1 MPISCSVK
9 LRHLTPGE
17 FDELDFRVMGH
28 AFASQNDLGRLC
40 EEGVYQRDLQARL
53 LADGFRD
60 VRIEV
65 PVTLSHDDFTHD
77 DFTKTLS
84 IDLIADNLVY
94 ELKTV
99 LTLTG
104 DHEAQLFTY
113 LFLLEANRGK
123 LLNFRTPKV
132 EGLLRATGISHAD
145 RRRLCIDS
153 TDWQDITS
161 GCAKLR
167 SLMLELLADWGG
179 YLEFEHY
186 QDALIDFF
194 GGKSQVEHRLPLRRA
209 SVSLG
214 TQRFLCHAS
223 KVAFRL
229 TAFTAGLD
237 NAEAQLRRL
246 LALSDL
252 HAIQWINLN
261 RSDVRMATLLRQ

>member
-1 MPISCSVK
+1 MPITCPVS

-28 AFASQNDLGRLC
+28 AFASQNELGRLC
-40 EEGVYQRDLQARL
+40 EEGIYQRDLQARL
-53 LADGFRD
+53 VADGFRD
-60 VRIEV
+60 VQIEV
-65 PVTLSHDDFTHD
+65 PVTLSYH
-77 DFTKTLS
+77 DFTKPLFV
-84 IDLIADNLVY
+84 DLIADNLVY

-99 LTLTG
+99 QRLTA

-123 LLNFRTPKV
+123 LLNFRSAKV

-145 RRRLCIDS
+145 RRCLRMDRTS
-153 TDWQDITS
+153 WQDVMP

-167 SLMLELLADWGG
+167 ATMLELLTEWGG

-186 QDALIDFF
+186 QDALIFF
-194 GGKSQVEHRLPLRRA
+194 LGGESQVVQRVPLQRA
-209 SVSLG
+209 GVLLG
-214 TQRFLCHAS
+214 TQRFLCHAP

-229 TAFTAGLD
+229 SAFTAGLD
-237 NAEAQLRRL
+237 AAEIQLQRL
-246 LALSDL
+246 LALTDL

-261 RSDVRMATLLRQ
+261 RSEIRFATVLRD

>member
-1 MPISCSVK
+1 MPISCPIKV
-9 LRHLTPGE
+9 RHLTSEE
-17 FDELDFRVMGH
+17 FNERDFRVMKH
-28 AFASQNDLGRLC
+28 AFASQNELGRLC
-40 EEGVYQRDLQARL
+40 EEGVYQLDLQARL

-60 VRIEV
+60 VQVEV
-65 PVTLSHDDFTHD
+65 PVVLSHEDFI
-77 DFTKTLS
+77 KELS

-123 LLNFRTPKV
+123 LLNFRPAKV

-145 RRRLCIDS
+145 RHRLRIDS
-153 TDWQDITS
+153 TAWQDLTS

-167 SLMLELLADWGG
+167 TLMLELLADWGG

-186 QDALIDFF
+186 EDALIHFF
-194 GGKSQVEHRLPLRRA
+194 GGDKQVEHRLPLYRGG
-209 SVSLG
+209 VSLG
-214 TQRFLCHAS
+214 TQRFLCHAP

-229 TAFTAGLD
+229 SAFTAGLD
-237 NAEAQLRRL
+237 NVEAQLRRL

-252 HAIQWINLN
+252 HAIHWINLN
-261 RSDVRMATLLRQ
+261 RSDIRMTSLLRQ

>member
-1 MPISCSVK
+1 MPISTPVN
-9 LRHLTPGE
+9 LRPLTPAE
-17 FDELDFRVMGH
+17 FNEIDFRVMGH
-28 AFASQNDLGRLC
+28 AFAGQNELGRMC
-40 EEGVYQRDLQARL
+40 EEGVYQLDLQARL

-60 VRIEV
+60 VQVEV
-65 PVTLSHDDFTHD
+65 PIMLSHDDFR
-77 DFTKTLS
+77 KKLS
-84 IDLIADNLVY
+84 VDLIADHSVY

-113 LFLLEANRGK
+113 MFLLEVSRGK
-123 LLNFRTPKV
+123 LLNFRSSKV

-145 RRRLCIDS
+145 RRRLNID
-153 TDWQDITS
+153 TTS
-161 GCAKLR
+161 WHDLTPGCARLR
-167 SLMLELLADWGG
+167 GLMLALLQDWGG

-186 QDALIDFF
+186 QDALIHFF
-194 GGKSQVEHRLPLRRA
+194 GGESVVEQRLPLCRS

-214 TQRFLCHAS
+214 TQRFLCHVP

-229 TAFTAGLD
+229 SAFTAGLD

-252 HAIQWINLN
+252 HAIHWINLN
-261 RSDVRMATLLRQ
+261 RSDIRMATLLHQ

>member
-1 MPISCSVK
+1 MPITCPV
-9 LRHLTPGE
+9 RVTHLTPSE

-28 AFASQNDLGRLC
+28 AFASQNELGRLC

-60 VRIEV
+60 VQIEV
-65 PVTLSHDDFTHD
+65 PVTLSHD

-84 IDLIADNLVY
+84 IDLIADNLIY

-99 LTLTG
+99 LALTG
-104 DHEAQLFTY
+104 DHDAQLFTY
-113 LFLLEANRGK
+113 LFLLESNRGK
-123 LLNFRTPKV
+123 LLNFRPAKV

-145 RRRLCIDS
+145 RRRLQIDS
-153 TDWQDITS
+153 ANWQDITS

-167 SLMLELLADWGG
+167 GTMLELLADWGG

-186 QDALIDFF
+186 QDALLHFL
-194 GGKSQVEHRLPLRRA
+194 GGESQVAQRLPLHRA
-209 SVSLG
+209 GVSLG
-214 TQRFLCHAS
+214 TQRFLCHAP
-223 KVAFRL
+223 KVAFRMS
-229 TAFTAGLD
+229 AYTAGLD

-246 LALSDL
+246 LALTDL

-261 RSDVRMATLLRQ
+261 RSDIRMATLLRQ

>member
-1 MPISCSVK
+1 MPISCPITV
-9 LRHLTPGE
+9 RHLSPEE
-17 FDELDFRVMGH
+17 FDELDYRVMGH
-28 AFASQNDLGRLC
+28 AFASQNELGRLC
-40 EEGVYQRDLQARL
+40 EEGVYQLDLQARL

-65 PVTLSHDDFTHD
+65 PVILSHDDFT
-77 DFTKTLS
+77 KKLS

-99 LTLTG
+99 LALTA

-123 LLNFRTPKV
+123 LLNLRPAKV

-145 RRRLCIDS
+145 RRRLQIESAAWHDV
-153 TDWQDITS
+153 TP

-167 SLMLELLADWGG
+167 TMMQELLADWGG
-179 YLEFEHY
+179 YLEYEHY
-186 QDALIDFF
+186 QDALIHFF
-194 GGKSQVEHRLPLRRA
+194 GGDSQVLHRLPLNRRG
-209 SVSLG
+209 VPLG
-214 TQRFLCHAS
+214 TQRFLCHAP

-229 TAFTAGLD
+229 SAFTTGLD
-237 NAEAQLRRL
+237 NAELQLRSL

-252 HAIQWINLN
+252 HAIQWINLH
-261 RSDVRMATLLRQ
+261 RSNIRFATLLRQ